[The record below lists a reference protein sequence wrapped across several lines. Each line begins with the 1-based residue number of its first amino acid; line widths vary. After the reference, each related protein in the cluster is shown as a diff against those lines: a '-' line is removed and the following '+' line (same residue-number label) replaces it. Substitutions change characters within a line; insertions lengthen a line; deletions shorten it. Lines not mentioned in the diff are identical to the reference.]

1 MANEIN
7 IQACLKVQRH
17 SPGQVWSGNLTVN
30 QTGTKCI
37 SNVINVGTGANATLQ
52 IDGAA
57 SLGYVLVKNLD
68 TTAWSQSNYVHVAL
82 DNGSPPVNIISK
94 LRAGEFCLISPKDS
108 TTVLYARAFGA
119 GAVDVLL
126 CAAQT

>member
-1 MANEIN
+1 MANEIA
-7 IQACLKVQRH
+7 IQGVLRVQRH
-17 SPGQVWSGNLTVN
+17 SPAQVWSGNLTLN

-37 SNVINVGTGANATLQ
+37 SNVINVGTAANSTLQ

-57 SLGYVLVKNLD
+57 NLGYVFVKNLD

-82 DNGSPPVNIISK
+82 DNASPPANIVAK

-108 TTVLYARAFGA
+108 TTALYARAFGA
-119 GAVDVLL
+119 GAVDILF